1 MSLSVSKEGLSIKS
15 EFAHILTDQ
24 VLRLHFYLEL
34 PILLDDILE
43 GDVDEAVEG
52 GDLLRH
58 QTVLLEVGLD
68 DGPCIILADLLGALS
83 RTDIRSSNLNK
94 LLFLIRGRLY
104 KRGPWG
110 LMRRGV
116 DVLHK

>member
-1 MSLSVSKEGLSIKS
+1 MSLSVSCDGLSKKIS
-15 EFAHILTDQ
+15 ESAQTLTDE

-58 QTVLLEVGLD
+58 QPVLLEVGLD
-68 DGPCIILADLLGALS
+68 DGPGIILADLLGALS
-83 RTDIRSSNLNK
+83 RREIRSCHL
-94 LLFLIRGRLY
+94 
-104 KRGPWG
+104 
-110 LMRRGV
+110 
-116 DVLHK
+116 